1 MKVAAV
7 TVAAVWRPTA
17 EADSSSRR
25 PRAAHQPGGGAP
37 RVGGGHRAVAS
48 EQSARGGAHLNAAA
62 PPPCPPRR
70 WDRPRVHAA
79 TPRHRRRLAGDWA
92 RRRRQERRQGRR
104 DPGRTE
110 PVSFE
115 RLARARAAP
124 QRAGSTVCGRRR
136 VATIVVSSAKGHAA
150 AESGERASAAA
161 HVGAGGGQPLCTGA
175 ARLASRV
182 FGSALAP
189 VCNRVPSSADET
201 TTLAHLCA
209 TRGSWRWT
217 RVAAGT
223 HWAAWIHLTHEC
235 HSRSAATAH
244 GVASGHVVVRN
255 PGRNLASRVR
265 TAST

>member
-1 MKVAAV
+1 M
-7 TVAAVWRPTA
+7 
-17 EADSSSRR
+17 
-25 PRAAHQPGGGAP
+25 
-37 RVGGGHRAVAS
+37 AS

-62 PPPCPPRR
+62 PPPRPPSRR
-70 WDRPRVHAA
+70 DRPPPVHAA
-79 TPRHRRRLAGDWA
+79 ASHRHRRRLAGEWA
-92 RRRRQERRQGRR
+92 RRRRQQRRQGRR

-110 PVSFE
+110 PVSFQ

-161 HVGAGGGQPLCTGA
+161 HVGAGGGQPLSTGA
-175 ARLASRV
+175 ARLPSRV
-182 FGSALAP
+182 LGSALAP

-235 HSRSAATAH
+235 HSCSAATAH
-244 GVASGHVVVRN
+244 GVASGQ
-255 PGRNLASRVR
+255 
-265 TAST
+265 